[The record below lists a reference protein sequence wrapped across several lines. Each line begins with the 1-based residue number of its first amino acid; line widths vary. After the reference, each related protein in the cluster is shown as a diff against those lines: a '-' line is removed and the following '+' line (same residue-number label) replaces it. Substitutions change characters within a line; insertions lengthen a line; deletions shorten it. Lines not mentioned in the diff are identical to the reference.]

1 MNGVKKVSGQKS
13 VGRKFF
19 WCRVNET
26 LGCPTKSQGF
36 VNHTFLISFSYFFAA
51 VNMILKA
58 WFAWLLSAMIL
69 WTQAFS
75 TEVKK
80 EMRTQDP
87 PVASSETPP
96 TTLGI

>member
-1 MNGVKKVSGQKS
+1 
-13 VGRKFF
+13 
-19 WCRVNET
+19 
-26 LGCPTKSQGF
+26 
-36 VNHTFLISFSYFFAA
+36 
-51 VNMILKA
+51 MILKA
-58 WFAWLLSAMIL
+58 WFAWLLSVMIL

-80 EMRTQDP
+80 EIRKLQDP

>member
-1 MNGVKKVSGQKS
+1 
-13 VGRKFF
+13 
-19 WCRVNET
+19 
-26 LGCPTKSQGF
+26 
-36 VNHTFLISFSYFFAA
+36 
-51 VNMILKA
+51 MILKA
-58 WFAWLLSAMIL
+58 WFACLLSVMIL

-80 EMRTQDP
+80 EIRMQDP

>member
-1 MNGVKKVSGQKS
+1 
-13 VGRKFF
+13 
-19 WCRVNET
+19 
-26 LGCPTKSQGF
+26 
-36 VNHTFLISFSYFFAA
+36 
-51 VNMILKA
+51 MILKA
-58 WFAWLLSAMIL
+58 WFAWLLLVMIL